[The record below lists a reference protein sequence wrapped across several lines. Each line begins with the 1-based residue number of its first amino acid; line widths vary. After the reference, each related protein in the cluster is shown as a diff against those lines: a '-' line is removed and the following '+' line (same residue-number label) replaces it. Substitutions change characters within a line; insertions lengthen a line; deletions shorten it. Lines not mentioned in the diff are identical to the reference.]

1 MHALFEYLPLVLF
14 FVVYKF
20 ADIYWATGVLIVT
33 SALHI
38 LYFMLKK
45 QKVPTKNLVL
55 FALIAGFGGLTIF
68 LRDDTFLKWKVT
80 IINEFFA
87 AALLISH
94 YVFKKNLI
102 KQLMGDGLKLPETIW
117 AKLNLAW
124 VGFFASC
131 GALNA
136 YIAFNFSQE
145 VWVNFKVFGLM
156 GLTFVFA
163 IGTVLSLY
171 KYMPQDDTE
180 GEESKQLDVVEKE

>member
-1 MHALFEYLPLVLF
+1 MQALLEYLPLVLF
-14 FVVYKF
+14 FVVYKM
-20 ADIYWATGVLIVT
+20 ADIYWATGVLIVG

-38 LYFMLKK
+38 LYFIIRGE
-45 QKVPTKNLVL
+45 KVPTKQWVL

-87 AALLISH
+87 IALLVSH
-94 YVFKKNLI
+94 YIFKKNLI
-102 KQLMGDGLKLPETIW
+102 QQLMGEAVQLPEKIW

-124 VGFFASC
+124 VGFFVSC

-156 GLTFVFA
+156 GLTFAFA
-163 IGTVLSLY
+163 VGTILSLH
-171 KYMPQDDTE
+171 KYMP
-180 GEESKQLDVVEKE
+180 EEEKSETQNKTISNEQE